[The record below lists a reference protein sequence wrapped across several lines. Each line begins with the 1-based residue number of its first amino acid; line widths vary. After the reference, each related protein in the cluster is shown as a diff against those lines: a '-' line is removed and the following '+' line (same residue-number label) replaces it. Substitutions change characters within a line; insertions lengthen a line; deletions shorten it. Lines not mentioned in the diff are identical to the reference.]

1 MRATT
6 SSTRTVA
13 DSRAAPRR
21 GITAGERRRRTAG
34 ALLAAWSLLL
44 QGCYESLPLQQ
55 ETPPTAQRVE
65 LVLNDRGRA
74 AVADKLGV
82 AVDKV
87 EGTVVGED
95 ADSYTM
101 SVFRVSTLTGSG
113 STWTGQ
119 QVAIAKDGTTGFQ
132 VRRLNKT
139 RTALLAGGVVVG
151 LVGIFAKSLNL
162 GGASAEVPPTDT
174 PGPQKQLRPPHNRF
188 LSPHFSF

>member
-1 MRATT
+1 MRAST

-13 DSRAAPRR
+13 DSRAALRR
-21 GITAGERRRRTAG
+21 GITAGKRRRHAAG

-44 QGCYESLPLQQ
+44 QGCYESLPLQRG
-55 ETPPTAQRVE
+55 TPSAAQRVE

-74 AVADKLGV
+74 AVADKLGA
-82 AVDKV
+82 AVDKI

-95 ADSYTM
+95 ANSYTM
-101 SVFRVSTLTGSG
+101 SVFHVSTLSGPG

-132 VRRLNKT
+132 VRRLNKS

-162 GGASAEVPPTDT
+162 GGPGAEPSPTDT